1 MTFINTYV
9 YMYMYIYIYMYI
21 LLNMCIYILLLCI
34 YILLLLLYIYIII
47 MYIYIY
53 VYIYI
58 IYYYILLYIYYNFTG
73 SLAGTYLGTFL
84 HRTLLCKLPFG
95 RVSLTLSRGFF
106 RIAKLFYE
114 TYFVDTKIKYFKRK
128 LSSEEVLPL
137 GPAST
142 LEILVSGDGLCAS
155 NVS

>member
-1 MTFINTYV
+1 
-9 YMYMYIYIYMYI
+9 MYIY
-21 LLNMCIYILLLCI
+21 
-34 YILLLLLYIYIII
+34 II
-47 MYIYIY
+47 MYIYMY
-53 VYIYI
+53 LYI
-58 IYYYILLYIYYNFTG
+58 YILLYIYYNFTG

-142 LEILVSGDGLCAS
+142 LEILVSGDDFALATS
-155 NVS
+155 LKMILVPKNLLFKVTQNAHINMEYF

>member
-1 MTFINTYV
+1 
-9 YMYMYIYIYMYI
+9 MY
-21 LLNMCIYILLLCI
+21 
-34 YILLLLLYIYIII
+34 LYI
-47 MYIYIY
+47 
-53 VYIYI
+53 
-58 IYYYILLYIYYNFTG
+58 YILLYIYYNFTG

-114 TYFVDTKIKYFKRK
+114 TYLVDTKIKYFKRK

-142 LEILVSGDGLCAS
+142 LEILVSGDDFALATS
-155 NVS
+155 LKMILVPKNLLFEVTQNEHINMEHF